1 MRLYLSTARQIFCIS
16 ILSDLEIC
24 DAFVESVQDA
34 EVAFEDQQRINM
46 FARKNV
52 RLTDLKEE
60 IDAKEVSDW

>member
-1 MRLYLSTARQIFCIS
+1 
-16 ILSDLEIC
+16 LSDLEIC

-34 EVAFEDQQRINM
+34 EVAFEDQQRINI